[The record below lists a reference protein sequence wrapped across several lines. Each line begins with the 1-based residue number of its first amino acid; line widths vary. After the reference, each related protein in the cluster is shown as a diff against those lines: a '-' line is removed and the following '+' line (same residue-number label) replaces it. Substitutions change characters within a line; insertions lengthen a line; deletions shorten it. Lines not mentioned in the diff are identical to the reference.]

1 MRPIDLPRTS
11 GFRLGL
17 LFLALFSA
25 ASLGIFGFLYVQN
38 RQFQIANIDDWILRE
53 SRAPFVAPLPEV
65 RQAFD
70 RHAQSSGGQLT
81 RVFALYGPDGQVLAG
96 DRLPMPRPVAV
107 LDQPFFFDLRV
118 GPAMR
123 HYRGIAHRYA
133 GGEVALMAQD
143 LHDTREMDEAFL
155 LTVLWGGLLTG
166 LLGIAGAVIVGIGTV
181 RRFDAVAQA
190 IQQIVRGDFS
200 RRLPTHGN
208 SGDLD
213 RLAHVVNGM
222 LSDIE
227 RLMHDVKGVCDGI
240 AHDLRTPLTR
250 ILAGLERSQRQS
262 RTSEEHVLVIDEA
275 IGELRDVLRTF
286 SAMLRIAELED
297 GARRAGFAQVD
308 LARIVEDAVE
318 FYEPAAE
325 DREIALRLHGPE
337 AGADGLLTM
346 PGDPSL
352 IFDAVSNLIDN
363 AIKFTPMGG
372 QVDVSLRLRA
382 GRIEIGVSDT
392 GCGIPE
398 AERDAVFQRFYRA
411 DHSRKTPGNGLGL
424 TLVQAIAKLHHM
436 EIAISPRDPGT
447 GIVLSYAT

>member
-17 LFLALFSA
+17 LFLALFGA
-25 ASLGIFGFLYVQN
+25 ASLGMFSFLYVQN
-38 RQFQIANIDDWILRE
+38 RQFQIASIDDWIWRE
-53 SRAPFVAPLPEV
+53 SRAPFAAPLPEV
-65 RQAFD
+65 RQQFAD
-70 RHAQSSGGQLT
+70 HARRSTGRLM
-81 RVFALYGPDGQVLAG
+81 RVFALYGPGGQWLAG
-96 DRLPMPRPVAV
+96 DRLPMPQPVPV
-107 LDQPFFFDLRV
+107 VDQPFFFDLAL
-118 GPAMR
+118 GKAKR
-123 HYRGIAHRYA
+123 HYRGMVHRYA
-133 GGEVALMAQD
+133 TGEVALMAQD
-143 LHDTREMDEAFL
+143 LHDTRELDEAFL

-166 LLGIAGAVIVGIGTV
+166 LLGIAGAVIVGMGTV

-190 IQQIVRGDFS
+190 IQQIVRGDLS
-200 RRLPTHGN
+200 RRLPTHGT

-262 RTSEEHVLVIDEA
+262 RTGEEHALAIDEA

-297 GARRAGFAQVD
+297 GARRAGFTQVD

-325 DREIALRLHGPE
+325 DREIALHLHLPAVE
-337 AGADGLLTM
+337 RPTM
-346 PGDPSL
+346 PGDRSL

-372 QVDVSLRLRA
+372 QVDVALGLGA
-382 GRIEIGVSDT
+382 GRIEIAVSDT

-398 AERDAVFQRFYRA
+398 AEREAVFQRFYRA
-411 DHSRKTPGNGLGL
+411 DHSRNAPGNGLGL
-424 TLVQAIAKLHHM
+424 TLVQAIARLHHM
-436 EIAISPRDPGT
+436 EIAILPRDPGT
-447 GIVLSYAT
+447 AIMLSYCT